1 MLPGASRVEVLEGR
15 VLLAAVTADPTFGGD
30 GTVHIP
36 VVGSGDESGRA
47 VAVQKDGKVL
57 VAGVSEG
64 DGGDFLLVRLKANG
78 SRDRTFGRAGVV
90 KGPAKFGDLDPS
102 DIVVQPDGKILV
114 AGDINN
120 RFTVVRLKR
129 NGALDKSFAGDG
141 IAQPEILPAPA
152 FPKSGAEAIQLMGDG
167 RIVVAGTAI
176 IGDGNDPDFVVARF
190 KVNGAVDKSF
200 GGGDGIASRGGEEW
214 QVTGDAALDGK
225 GGIIVAGRSDDN
237 AVLVR
242 LNGDGTFDTN
252 FGIAGVAKVQP
263 AQFGERAMLESVIV
277 HGGKIIAAGQG
288 GDDVLVAA
296 FTSDGNLDSSFGD
309 GVGRFDHNLQA
320 NGDTATEIVP
330 RSKGRFTVLA
340 QTRSNKMQDG
350 FGDPRLA
357 GLYLLHLDPD
367 GTWDT
372 AAGGKVH
379 LDKFS
384 GGNYIT
390 ASDVAVGPSG
400 SFIVLGQDST
410 RLEDLLVMR
419 VGADGTPVRNFG
431 RNGRSRIDYRGKIA
445 ARPARIWQLDDG
457 KLAVLANLEQ
467 FGKGQI
473 LVRLNADGTPDKSF
487 GTRGQVQFA
496 WTDQDHFYDYP
507 FELIEQPDGKLLLAG
522 GTKIEG
528 PVELKVM
535 RLNRNGSL
543 DKRFGDDGFVVL
555 SDADDPELLQ
565 VLPDGKILV
574 GADTSGGGPYNVPSS
589 WGLRRLHPDGSIDES
604 FEARLDLRPYH
615 TFTAAQPVSGGKL
628 VLLGTT
634 ADVSDDWTPH
644 EGPQPV
650 DEKVTIVRLD
660 ADGSLDD
667 SFDNDGVRYIE
678 QGTDGTVLTFTRSG
692 EGPLRV
698 AAIDPDGDL
707 VIGRVN
713 GAGDFAW
720 STAIADFSANPWRS
734 AFEPDGDLLLYRDD
748 HTFRIEPDGT
758 VRRRDP
764 VPQFNFWNG
773 PDDQGRWFE
782 LADNTG
788 GLVVSRYIVG

>member
-1 MLPGASRVEVLEGR
+1 MLPCASRLEVLEGR
-15 VLLAAVTADPTFGGD
+15 VLLAAVTPDPSFGGD
-30 GTVHIP
+30 GTVRVP
-36 VVGSGDESGRA
+36 VVGSNDESARV

-57 VAGVSEG
+57 VGGVSEG
-64 DGGDFLLVRLKANG
+64 DGGDFLLVRLKPNG

-102 DIVVQPDGKILV
+102 DIVVQPDGKILIS
-114 AGDINN
+114 GDIND

-141 IAQPEILPAPA
+141 IAQPEILPAPG
-152 FPKSGAEAIQLMGDG
+152 FPKSSADAIQLMEDG

-176 IGDGNDPDFVVARF
+176 IDDGNDPDFVVARF
-190 KVNGAVDKSF
+190 KANGAVDKSF
-200 GGGDGIASRGGEEW
+200 GGGDGIASRGGDEW
-214 QVTGDAALDGK
+214 QVTGDAVLDGK
-225 GGIIVAGRSDDN
+225 GGIIVAGRSDDS

-242 LNGDGTFDTN
+242 FNEDGGFDTN
-252 FGIAGVAKVQP
+252 FGIAGVATVQP
-263 AQFGERAMLESVIV
+263 ARFGERAMLESVIV

-296 FTSDGNLDSSFGD
+296 FTMAGNPDTSFGD
-309 GVGRFDHNLQA
+309 GDGRFDHNLQA
-320 NGDTATEIVP
+320 NGDTAMEIVP
-330 RSKGRFTVLA
+330 RTQGRFTVLA
-340 QTRSNKMQDG
+340 QTRSNKSQDG
-350 FGDPRLA
+350 FRDPRLA
-357 GLYLLHLDPD
+357 GLYLLHLNPD

-379 LDKFS
+379 LGKFS

-390 ASDVAVGPSG
+390 NSDVAVGPSG
-400 SFIVLGQDST
+400 SFIVLGQDAT

-431 RNGRSRIDYRGKIA
+431 SNGRSRIDYRGKIT
-445 ARPARIWQLDDG
+445 ARPAKIWQLDDG
-457 KLAVLANLEQ
+457 KLAVLANLDQ
-467 FGKGQI
+467 FGKGQV

-507 FELIEQPDGKLLLAG
+507 FALAEQSDGKLLLAA
-522 GTKIEG
+522 GTEIEG
-528 PVELKVM
+528 PVELKIM

-555 SDADDPELLQ
+555 SDADMPELLQ

-574 GADTSGGGPYNVPSS
+574 GADVGGGGPYSVPSD
-589 WGLRRLHPDGSIDES
+589 WGLRRLHADGSIDES
-604 FEARLDLRPYH
+604 FEARLDLRAYH
-615 TFTAAQPVSGGKL
+615 TFEAAQPVSGGKL
-628 VLLGTT
+628 VLLGRT

-650 DEKVTIVRLD
+650 NQKVTIVRLD

-667 SFDNDGVRYIE
+667 SFGTGGVRYVE
-678 QGTDGTVLTFTRSG
+678 PGDGTVLAITRSG
-692 EGPLRV
+692 EGPPRI
-698 AAIDPDGDL
+698 AAIDTGGDL

-713 GAGDFAW
+713 GSGDFAW
-720 STAIADFSANPWRS
+720 STAIAHFGAAPWRS
-734 AFEPDGDLLLYRDD
+734 VFEPDGDLLLYRDD
-748 HTFRIEPDGT
+748 HTFRVRADGM
-758 VRRRDP
+758 VQRRDP
-764 VPQFNFWNG
+764 VAMFNFRDG

-782 LADNTG
+782 LADDTG